1 MVNCVYRKSSRK
13 LVSFPNMGK
22 NDAVFV
28 QVNDGNTP
36 LLQSRNTSCGREEEN
51 GKELF
56 SGASFFGA
64 VFNLSTTIIGAGMM
78 ALPATMKVLGLV
90 LGIATIGFIAILTD
104 FSVGILLK
112 FSEAGR
118 STSYGDVVGR
128 AFGDI
133 GRKVLQ
139 ICVLINNLG
148 LLVVYM
154 IIIGK

>member
-1 MVNCVYRKSSRK
+1 MLDYVYRTSVGKSIS
-13 LVSFPNMGK
+13 LANMGK
-22 NDAVFV
+22 NDHVSV
-28 QVNDGNTP
+28 QVNDANTP
-36 LLQSRNTSCGREEEN
+36 LLQSRNTSRGREKKN
-51 GKELF
+51 GGELF
-56 SGASFFGA
+56 SGGSFFGA

-78 ALPATMKVLGLV
+78 ALPATMKVVGFV
-90 LGIATIGFIAILTD
+90 LGIAVIVFIAILTE
-104 FSVGILLK
+104 FSVGILLR
-112 FSEAGR
+112 FSTAGR
-118 STSYGDVVGR
+118 STSYGGVVGR